1 MLNCKQ
7 IRLGL
12 LHSYKLFYYF
22 FQFNNNNC
30 EKRSRYVS
38 TKKIPHES
46 ENWFAFSKIGITV
59 SPGNSSRFRVSH
71 SQSNY
76 DSRSCG
82 TKGAK
87 TKSRRRCCSIANIY
101 CCYYVGVWSEKNDTL
116 MSVEMYRKYLVM
128 LYFCIIIQDV
138 LCYSFLPGYRIGKI
152 IYFTTDSIPTTANV
166 PCCVLL

>member
-30 EKRSRYVS
+30 EKRSRYIS
-38 TKKIPHES
+38 TKKYHMNLRIGLHFPRS
-46 ENWFAFSKIGITV
+46 ELLSVLEIRLDFELATLNQIMTV
-59 SPGNSSRFRVSH
+59 DHAER
-71 SQSNY
+71 
-76 DSRSCG
+76 
-82 TKGAK
+82 KGQKLTPAVVV
-87 TKSRRRCCSIANIY
+87 ANIY
-101 CCYYVGVWSEKNDTL
+101 YCYYVGVWSEKNDTL
-116 MSVEMYRKYLVM
+116 TSVEMYRKYLVM